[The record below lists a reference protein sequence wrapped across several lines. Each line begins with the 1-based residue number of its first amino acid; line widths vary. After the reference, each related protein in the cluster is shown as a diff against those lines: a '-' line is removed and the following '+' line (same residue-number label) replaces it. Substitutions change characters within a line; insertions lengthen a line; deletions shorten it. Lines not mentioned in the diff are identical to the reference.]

1 MARGSTCCLGALCVA
16 AVVCVARAG
25 SDGLVFGVCAFSSLP
40 ISDCMDERAKL
51 SFSSLPNATE
61 HRLTL
66 FHHATV
72 DVRARI
78 TNQELR
84 VGVLGH
90 TLLFPP
96 AAYATSTITVTDT
109 ALVMK
114 HVGEEVY
121 DIPDISRTDGDNLD
135 KIDVYGHYVAL
146 DFVILEQKT
155 ADALAWQKVAWW
167 DFHNKTTF
175 KAPAS
180 RHRPISIRISTHD
193 ATTNSTTFADMT
205 VVRPQWL
212 MSDEKH
218 LLRFNEYYG
227 EGNYYAEPLGRQ
239 EFDEDPRTCRL
250 YTQTIRESQIS
261 FGCLLGFGRPLGGGS
276 CTQCAHGK
284 YANQE
289 TDSECRPCDPRL
301 GTLTLGS
308 TQCVSCPT
316 GKFLDKTQSG
326 RCASCAAGKYRD
338 EDMRNEDIQSTG
350 AAYEERCA
358 DCPAGTY
365 NEYPEAVSAQNCTQ
379 CAAGKYSS
387 AVGNA
392 TSATCRQCA
401 KGTYAEA
408 GSSVCQDCPANRT
421 TLSEQSSV
429 SSCVCERGFFEV
441 GDETCSACS
450 AGKFNNR
457 YNQTACQN
465 CSAGEFQGG
474 TNATACNACGPT
486 QYAGQGSPACSD
498 CPGNASTR
506 NGLQAIR
513 THCLCDPGYYGA
525 NGTECDACA
534 AGTYTGTYGNANCT
548 DCSAGLFQN
557 QTAQSACLYCASGR
571 FSQSGKT
578 VCRDCPDR
586 SGLDLQ
592 NEQNWQGNIGDCQCM
607 PGYFNNW
614 TLEQTQYPNENCTA
628 CSKGQYKERYGNQS
642 CDLCPVGTFQN
653 RTAQSNR
660 TACKQCQRTGF
671 APAGAD
677 ECRQCPNHTTAKWE
691 LPDITDCH
699 CNRGYTGPD
708 GEECS
713 ECPSGTYKASQGS
726 ATCSEC
732 DGGTAS
738 RATAAVAESTCQPCT
753 HEQYA
758 AAGSAVC
765 QSCPRDAQSV
775 EPRDVRTTCQC
786 NAGSHGLDG
795 GACSACPSGTYKP
808 DAGSHPCTQCASGK
822 FSNAQQQDAE
832 DTCRECQAHQ
842 FAPPGSPACTACP
855 RNTETWSPRAT
866 KGDCKC
872 RRGFNGTR
880 DGAAC
885 DPCRPGTFKQRVG
898 AGECALCPPGTF
910 SAAYNESWAAA
921 CEPCAAGTYSSAGAT
936 TCAQCRDHA
945 ESDAASGDASSCL
958 CKPGYTLDVNTT
970 ECMLC
975 GADHVKAV
983 RGNGA
988 CSAIPAHSRIVQG
1001 TQTWQCNAGYT
1012 LGTFEVCKACPRGQ
1026 YKASPGNHACV
1037 ACAAPKTTAAAASTS
1052 ASACVDTVPVD
1063 RDRDGVLNPTELAE
1077 LESRT
1082 HLHLAGLEGTA
1093 NVTTGM
1099 VAQLADDVVLEL
1111 AGDFDKGEVFYQYQS
1126 AGDEDSR
1133 FAVDNDLVLDAM
1145 SAKGVEIVDM
1155 EVFDTN
1161 HDDLTDS
1168 GEWSGI
1174 KRALGDVSK
1183 LARQREAEEEAVSSG
1198 VVGEDSG
1205 VAGSLV
1211 VIFAVVF
1218 VVLVA
1223 IALLRRSLSG
1233 SGRRR

>member
-1 MARGSTCCLGALCVA
+1 MA

-25 SDGLVFGVCAFSSLP
+25 SDGLVFGVCASSSLLT
-40 ISDCMDERAKL
+40 SDCMDEGATL

-61 HRLTL
+61 HRLTF

-121 DIPDISRTDGDNLD
+121 DIPYISITDGDNLTE
-135 KIDVYGHYVAL
+135 IDVYGHYVAL

-155 ADALAWQKVAWW
+155 ADAPAWQKVAWW
-167 DFHNKTTF
+167 DFHNQTTF
-175 KAPAS
+175 YDPAS

-193 ATTNSTTFADMT
+193 ATTNSTTFAGT
-205 VVRPQWL
+205 TGVHPQWL

-250 YTQTIRESQIS
+250 YTQTFRESQIS
-261 FGCLLGFGRPLGGGS
+261 FGCLPGFGRPLGGGS

-284 YANQE
+284 YANQK
-289 TDSECRPCDPRL
+289 TKSECTPCDPRL

-308 TQCVSCPT
+308 TQCVSCPV

-338 EDMRNEDIQSTG
+338 EAMRDENIQSTD
-350 AAYEERCA
+350 AAYEERCE

-379 CAAGKYSS
+379 CAAGTYSS

-408 GSSVCQDCPANRT
+408 GWSVCQDCPVNRT
-421 TLSEQSSV
+421 TVSEQSSL
-429 SSCVCERGFFEV
+429 SSCVCEQGFFNV

-450 AGKFNNR
+450 AGKFNKEW
-457 YNQTACQN
+457 NQTACKN
-465 CSAGEFQGG
+465 CSAGTFQGG
-474 TNATACNACGPT
+474 TNATACHTCGEKE
-486 QYAGQGSPACSD
+486 YAGEGSAACIP
-498 CPGNASTR
+498 CPGNATTR
-506 NGLQAIR
+506 GRRAEAID
-513 THCLCDPGYYGA
+513 CLCDPGYSGA
-525 NGTECDACA
+525 NGSECDACA
-534 AGTYTGTYGNANCT
+534 AGKYTGTYGNANCT

-557 QTAQSACLYCASGR
+557 QTAQSACVNCSKGTYSD
-571 FSQSGKT
+571 SGKT
-578 VCRDCPDR
+578 VCESCPSNSSLDPNKLNR
-586 SGLDLQ
+586 SGTRD
-592 NEQNWQGNIGDCQCM
+592 DCECNPGFYNDNTGTSNSLNDQCTPCATGM
-607 PGYFNNW
+607 
-614 TLEQTQYPNENCTA
+614 
-628 CSKGQYKERYGNQS
+628 YKESHGAEQ
-642 CDLCPVGTFQN
+642 CDLCAIGKYQN
-653 RTAQSNR
+653 LTAQSTIN
-660 TACKQCQRTGF
+660 ACKQCQRTQY
-671 APAGAD
+671 APQGTY
-677 ECRQCPNHTTAKWE
+677 ECKQCPDHTTAKWE

-708 GEECS
+708 GGECA
-713 ECPSGTYKASQGS
+713 ECPAGMYKASQGS
-726 ATCSEC
+726 ATCSKC

-738 RATAAVAESTCQPCT
+738 RATAAEAESTCQPCT
-753 HEQYA
+753 REEYA
-758 AAGSAVC
+758 AAGSEVC

-795 GACSACPSGTYKP
+795 GECSACPSGTYKP
-808 DAGSHPCTQCASGK
+808 LAGSHPCTQCASGK
-822 FSNAQQQDAE
+822 FSNAQQQDTE

-842 FAPPGSPACTACP
+842 FATPGSNACSACP
-855 RNTETWSPRAT
+855 SNTETWSPRAT

-872 RRGFNGTR
+872 RRGFNGTQ

-910 SAAYNESWAAA
+910 SAAYNASWAAA

-970 ECMLC
+970 ECTRC
-975 GADHVKAV
+975 GADRVKAV

-988 CSAIPAHSRIVQG
+988 CSAIPAHSRIVSG

-1012 LGTFEVCKACPRGQ
+1012 LGTFEVCRACPRGQ

-1037 ACAAPKTTAAAASTS
+1037 ACAAPKTTADAASTS

-1082 HLHLAGLEGTA
+1082 HLHLAGLEGT

-1133 FAVDNDLVLDAM
+1133 FAVDNDLVLDAI

-1155 EVFDTN
+1155 EVFDRN

-1198 VVGEDSG
+1198 GVGEDSG

>member
-1 MARGSTCCLGALCVA
+1 MA

-25 SDGLVFGVCAFSSLP
+25 SAGLVFGVCEQYSFPREFDCDKKATLSLP
-40 ISDCMDERAKL
+40 
-51 SFSSLPNATE
+51 SLPNATE
-61 HRLTL
+61 HKLTL
-66 FHHATV
+66 FHHAMV

-90 TLLFPP
+90 ALLFPP
-96 AAYATSTITVTDT
+96 AAYATSTVTVTDT
-109 ALVMK
+109 TLAMK

-121 DIPDISRTDGDNLD
+121 DIPNISRFGGDNLT

-155 ADALAWQKVAWW
+155 ADAHVWQKVAWW
-167 DFHNKTTF
+167 DFHNETTLEH
-175 KAPAS
+175 PTS

-193 ATTNSTTFADMT
+193 TTTNSTTFADRT
-205 VVRPQWL
+205 GVRPQWL
-212 MSDEKH
+212 GPDEKH
-218 LLRFNEYYG
+218 LLRLNEYSG
-227 EGNYYAEPLGRQ
+227 EGNYYAEPLGRE
-239 EFDEDPRTCRL
+239 EFDEDIRTCRL
-250 YTQTIRESQIS
+250 YTQTFRESQIS
-261 FGCLLGFGRPLGGGS
+261 FGCLPGFGRPLGGGS

-284 YANQE
+284 YAGQK
-289 TDSECRPCDPRL
+289 TKSECRPCHPRL

-308 TQCVSCPT
+308 TQCVECPV

-338 EDMRNEDIQSTG
+338 EAMREQDKAKQG
-350 AAYEERCA
+350 AYEESCQDCPVGTYGEDAGAVSEQNCTRCA
-358 DCPAGTY
+358 AGTY
-365 NEYPEAVSAQNCTQ
+365 SNAF
-379 CAAGKYSS
+379 
-387 AVGNA
+387 GNA
-392 TSATCRQCA
+392 TSATCRACA
-401 KGTYAEA
+401 MGTYAEA
-408 GSSVCQDCPANRT
+408 GSSVCTDCPANRT
-421 TLSEQSSV
+421 TLLEQSSR
-429 SSCVCERGFFEV
+429 SSCVCKRGFFKV

-450 AGKFNNR
+450 AGKFNHEYNR
-457 YNQTACQN
+457 TACQN
-465 CSAGEFQGG
+465 CSAGTFQGG
-474 TNATACNACGPT
+474 TNATACNACDLKR
-486 QYAGQGSPACSD
+486 YAGEGSAACTP
-498 CPGNASTR
+498 CPSNASTR
-506 NGLQAIR
+506 NGLQAVVFD
-513 THCLCDPGYYGA
+513 CLCDPGYSGA
-525 NGTECDACA
+525 NGSECDACA
-534 AGTYTGTYGNANCT
+534 AGKYTGTYGNAKCT
-548 DCSAGLFQN
+548 NCSAGLFQN
-557 QTAQSACLYCASGR
+557 QTAQSACVNCSKGTYSD
-571 FSQSGKT
+571 SGKT
-578 VCRDCPDR
+578 VCESCPSNSSLDPNKLNR
-586 SGLDLQ
+586 SGTRD
-592 NEQNWQGNIGDCQCM
+592 DCECNPGFYNDGTGTSSSLNDQCTPCATGM
-607 PGYFNNW
+607 
-614 TLEQTQYPNENCTA
+614 
-628 CSKGQYKERYGNQS
+628 YKESYGPEL
-642 CDLCPVGTFQN
+642 CDLCAIGKYQN
-653 RTAQSNR
+653 LTAQATIN
-660 TACKQCQRTGF
+660 ACKQCQRTQY
-671 APAGAD
+671 APKGAD
-677 ECRQCPNHTTAKWE
+677 QCQSCPDHTTARWE
-691 LPDITDCH
+691 RPNITDCQ

-708 GEECS
+708 GGECT
-713 ECPSGTYKASQGS
+713 ECLAGQYKASRGS
-726 ATCSEC
+726 AGCSKC

-738 RATAAVAESTCQPCT
+738 RATAAVAKSTCQPCT
-753 HEQYA
+753 NEQYA

-775 EPRDVRTTCQC
+775 EPRNVRTTCQC

-795 GACSACPSGTYKP
+795 GTCRACPSGTYKLR
-808 DAGSHPCTQCASGK
+808 AGSHPCTQCASGK
-822 FSNAQQQDAE
+822 FSNAQQQDTE
-832 DTCRECQAHQ
+832 DTCRECQAHE
-842 FAPPGSPACTACP
+842 FAPSGSSTCSACP
-855 RNTETWSPRAT
+855 HHTETWSPRAT
-866 KGDCKC
+866 QGDCKC

-885 DPCRPGTFKQRVG
+885 DPCQPGTFKHRVG
-898 AGECALCPPGTF
+898 AGECVLCPPGTF
-910 SAAYNESWAAA
+910 SAARNASWAAA

-936 TCAQCRDHA
+936 TCAQCRANA

-958 CKPGYTLDVNTT
+958 CKPGYTLDVDKT
-970 ECMLC
+970 ECTPC
-975 GADHVKAV
+975 GANHVKAL

-988 CSAIPAHSRIVQG
+988 CSAIPAHSRIVSR

-1012 LGTFEVCKACPRGQ
+1012 RGTSEACKACPRGQ

-1037 ACAAPKTTAAAASTS
+1037 ACAAPKTTAEPASTS
-1052 ASACVDTVPVD
+1052 VSACVDTVAVD
-1063 RDRDGVLNPTELAE
+1063 RDGDGVLNPTELAE

-1093 NVTTGM
+1093 NVTTVM

-1161 HDDLTDS
+1161 HDDLTDRV
-1168 GEWSGI
+1168 EWNDI

-1183 LARQREAEEEAVSSG
+1183 LARQREAEEETVSSG
-1198 VVGEDSG
+1198 MVGEDSG